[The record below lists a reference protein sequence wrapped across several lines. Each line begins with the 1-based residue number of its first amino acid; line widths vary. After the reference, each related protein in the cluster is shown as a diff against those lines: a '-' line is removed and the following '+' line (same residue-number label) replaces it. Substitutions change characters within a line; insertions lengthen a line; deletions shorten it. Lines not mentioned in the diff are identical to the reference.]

1 MRRLADRLYR
11 RRRRVLWA
19 WPVVVVMAAVLGLP
33 VFGAL
38 GTGNDFDDPA
48 AQSVH
53 AAQRISS
60 RSGADAAPAAVA
72 LVRLRAPAGS
82 PAGQARI
89 DAVAAALRDP
99 DVVAVRRYRPGG
111 DRNLV
116 SRDGRST
123 YLLATYRRGTSR
135 AVTDRLQA
143 RLARFHDVTLG
154 GPAFARKQVNAQVAE
169 DIGRAEALAFPI
181 LFLLSL
187 LVFRSVVAALLPLA
201 VGGTTILVTFVL
213 MRGVNEV
220 NPMSIYALNLING
233 LGLGLGID
241 YSLFMV
247 SRFREELAGGRDRA
261 GAVAETL
268 ATAGR
273 TVLFSAGTVAAAAVA
288 LLVFRQRFL
297 YSMGVGG
304 GLCALTGAAVAV
316 TLLPALLAVLGPRVN
331 AGSLARWRRGIERD
345 AAGERSGFWY
355 EHSRRVMRHPVP
367 VAVGASALLIALG
380 LPFLSIRFTGVD
392 ASILPRDRSARVV
405 DDALKREFPSAESAP
420 IYVAA
425 AAPPA
430 AVRAYAAR
438 LARLP
443 GVVGPPRV
451 SPGRIDLLAPAPAL
465 GEPAKRLVR
474 DVRATRAPFPVAV
487 GGQTA
492 AFLDQLSSLARHLP
506 LALAILAATT
516 MAILF
521 AMTGSVVL
529 PVKALVMNVLTLS
542 AAFGLLVVVFQHGSQ
557 GIDSSQP
564 VLLFAI
570 AFGLSTDY
578 GVFLLG
584 RIKELHDS
592 GLVNEEAVAL
602 GLQRTGRIVT
612 FAALLFVI
620 AIGAFVTSQ
629 IVFIRELGFGTAVAV
644 LIDATIV
651 RALLVPALMR
661 LLGEWN

>member
-1 MRRLADRLYR
+1 
-11 RRRRVLWA
+11 
-19 WPVVVVMAAVLGLP
+19 
-33 VFGAL
+33 
-38 GTGNDFDDPA
+38 
-48 AQSVH
+48 
-53 AAQRISS
+53 
-60 RSGADAAPAAVA
+60 VA

-661 LLGEWN
+661 LLGEWNWWAPPALARLHRRIGLEPA